1 MRIKKTRGLIDK
13 SLLLKMIVTRARGCG
28 QGWKEDRYVILNKD
42 EYDDKNTEN
51 INEDVGEKY
60 NGNVDDEVE
69 DSNQGSK

>member
-1 MRIKKTRGLIDK
+1 
-13 SLLLKMIVTRARGCG
+13 
-28 QGWKEDRYVILNKD
+28 VILNKD